1 MSASLVSDKI
11 KYVYFIR
18 PKEEFNCQNM
28 PVFLSCAYN
37 EEDAWSFVL
46 KKDLI
51 EEEEYYIDNVL
62 VSLKECP
69 LGLLW
74 V

>member
-1 MSASLVSDKI
+1 MSDK
-11 KYVYFIR
+11 KTYVYFIR
-18 PKEEFNCQNM
+18 PKEEFNFDGM

-46 KKDLI
+46 KEDLI
-51 EEEEYYIDNVL
+51 EKEEYYIDDVL
-62 VSLKECP
+62 VSLKEHS

-74 V
+74 VK